1 MRMSITIIAAMAV
14 LVHPI
19 QSKAEAVRDPGAGF
33 IGQKHHKAGKN
44 YYVVRSDK
52 GCAIK
57 PGEFGDTP
65 EGAVGDAPYASKSY
79 AKAAL
84 KNFRNAKADWW
95 TMRWAS
101 RNTRRNEIAPARV
114 GGGLFV

>member
-1 MRMSITIIAAMAV
+1 MRISITIIAAVAV
-14 LVHPI
+14 LLLPV
-19 QSKAEAVRDPGAGF
+19 QSKAEPVRDPGAGF
-33 IGQKHHKAGKN
+33 IGQKQRKLGKN

-57 PGEFGDTP
+57 PGQFGNKP

-84 KNFRNAKADWW
+84 KKLP
-95 TMRWAS
+95 
-101 RNTRRNEIAPARV
+101 ECK
-114 GGGLFV
+114 GGLLDDEAGVKKHKKK

>member
-1 MRMSITIIAAMAV
+1 MQISITIIAAMAV
-14 LVHPI
+14 LLLPV
-19 QSKAEAVRDPGAGF
+19 QSKAERHPRPGAGF
-33 IGQKHHKAGKN
+33 IGQKQRKLGKN

-57 PGEFGDTP
+57 PGQFGDKP

-95 TMRWAS
+95 TMRRAS
-101 RNTRRNEIAPARV
+101 RTTRRSETEPARV
-114 GGGLFV
+114 GGGLFA